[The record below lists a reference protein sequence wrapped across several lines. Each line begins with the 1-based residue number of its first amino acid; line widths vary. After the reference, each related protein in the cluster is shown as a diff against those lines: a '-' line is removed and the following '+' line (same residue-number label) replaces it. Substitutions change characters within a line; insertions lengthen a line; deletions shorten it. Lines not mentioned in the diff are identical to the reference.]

1 MAPPEPEWLLWA
13 KRFQDEHRAL
23 LLRIDGLAQATS
35 KIGSLVDQTKDLATS
50 TGYLQRENDLLVEK
64 TSLIERDNSEKG
76 VAIGTEIKAL
86 RERVGDLE
94 RDLHRT
100 IGSMEER
107 RVKSR
112 CSHDGIERNVI
123 IPRPQ
128 IALATVN
135 LRSRAGEVIV
145 SIICSILVA
154 NDFSSLQNDFA
165 GHNYR
170 RQHTCD

>member
-13 KRFQDEHRAL
+13 KRFQDEHKAL

-50 TGYLQRENDLLVEK
+50 TGYLQRENNLLIEK
-64 TSLIERDNSEKG
+64 TSLLERDNFKKG
-76 VAIGTEIKAL
+76 DAIGIEIKGL

-100 IGSMEER
+100 IESIEER

-112 CSHDGIERNVI
+112 CSHDGKERNVI

-145 SIICSILVA
+145 SIICSILVT
-154 NDFSSLQNDFA
+154 NDFSSPQNDFT

-170 RQHTCD
+170 REHTCD